1 MVLPRF
7 GGPDLLE
14 ALEVR
19 RPGPGPGPGEV
30 LVRVLATAVNPAD
43 AKLRAGGWRMALR
56 PLVVL
61 G

>member
-19 RPGPGPGPGEV
+19 RPGPGPGEV